1 MTVFTWDGE
10 GADDNW
16 TTPDNWN
23 QDSSYPQTN
32 EDSVIFNATSDDDC
46 TVDTTVTI
54 GILDIQ
60 DGYDGTITMA
70 NSLTIDDAG
79 SYDGTLTITDPDAEL
94 DTGDEDLTVSGYTDI
109 YGTLTPGASTCY
121 FGYGNTASASW
132 DLGVRGTG
140 VLNAGTGDWYTGGF
154 GAYSGADVT
163 LTTGTMYISGTTFG
177 HLWSPDQSVGSWD
190 NNDGTVIIQKTGT
203 IRTHTSDPLTAADNQ
218 ICPFHT
224 LIISGGAD
232 RTDAPVV
239 TLKRGL
245 KIDDELIIKNG
256 VLQWDTYAGSSGDV
270 WAVNGTELTGVASQS
285 AAIVMD
291 DMPARSAYYSAYTG
305 SPTGDGF
312 NTAGNAIISG
322 ATAKMHV
329 GNWHMGTDSAGS
341 ASTANK
347 AITGLNGTPYFTFPS
362 GEACAVFWDESDRT
376 NYIQMADDAS
386 LKPETAMTL
395 CAWIK
400 LDDTTQ
406 TQRVIHKYDANQ
418 GYLLSIDAGKIYWEI
433 WIEEDGVPTR
443 YESYS
448 HGNIVAD
455 TWTHIG
461 ITYDSVTG
469 YLREYQ
475 DGLVLDTTDLGTA
488 GDSIATGSKVF
499 RLGNSTNSLKGYM
512 ADARIYSEAKDGDD
526 FAALAATNPATSV
539 TATYPDTGSGLVGW
553 WKLQPY
559 QIVDGTGSGEMDFSD
574 SSTNSNTGVNN
585 GTVTG
590 WGGLWLYNLGSS
602 GYCAYTYQ
610 RKDMRTQNTVPLGVE
625 GRGSTVYV
633 QSQATDLSLVVNDG
647 AAYNGL
653 TYYEAGKALS
663 FNNLNI
669 LPRVGGG
676 VGTVQW
682 GANSNYF
689 SGFMDLSGDL
699 FVASGSKLRAHIGNL
714 DGLERVDFPT
724 GYLYVSGNARLW
736 GDLDVNPT
744 SYITALAD
752 GEIPT
757 MPQVYVEDS
766 INIYGDAH
774 YNATSYL
781 TITRNNPGMARVD
794 ETATFTHNSGTYIYA
809 DKAEGGWGMSGRDWS
824 GSNSFYNF
832 IVSGTNLYRSNVILN
847 VDNDM
852 TLKNCTAT
860 DPNYRP
866 YGAATYI
873 GGDVNVESGCGFGN
887 WYIGT
892 TPGYNGATYISGN
905 LNLNNGDLYITDQNN
920 KDFWIYG
927 SLFNRGGNIYHE
939 DGS

>member
-1 MTVFTWDGE
+1 
-10 GADDNW
+10 
-16 TTPDNWN
+16 
-23 QDSSYPQTN
+23 
-32 EDSVIFNATSDDDC
+32 
-46 TVDTTVTI
+46 
-54 GILDIQ
+54 
-60 DGYDGTITMA
+60 
-70 NSLTIDDAG
+70 
-79 SYDGTLTITDPDAEL
+79 
-94 DTGDEDLTVSGYTDI
+94 
-109 YGTLTPGASTCY
+109 
-121 FGYGNTASASW
+121 
-132 DLGVRGTG
+132 
-140 VLNAGTGDWYTGGF
+140 
-154 GAYSGADVT
+154 
-163 LTTGTMYISGTTFG
+163 
-177 HLWSPDQSVGSWD
+177 
-190 NNDGTVIIQKTGT
+190 
-203 IRTHTSDPLTAADNQ
+203 
-218 ICPFHT
+218 
-224 LIISGGAD
+224 
-232 RTDAPVV
+232 
-239 TLKRGL
+239 
-245 KIDDELIIKNG
+245 
-256 VLQWDTYAGSSGDV
+256 
-270 WAVNGTELTGVASQS
+270 
-285 AAIVMD
+285 
-291 DMPARSAYYSAYTG
+291 
-305 SPTGDGF
+305 
-312 NTAGNAIISG
+312 
-322 ATAKMHV
+322 MHV
-329 GNWHMGTDSAGS
+329 GNWYMGSDDGNS
-341 ASTANK
+341 ASTDNK

-362 GEACAVFWDESDRT
+362 GEACAGFWDESDRT

-590 WGGLWLYNLGSS
+590 WGGLWLYNEGPL
-602 GYCAYTYQ
+602 GYCAFTYQ
-610 RKDMRTQNTVPLGVE
+610 RMDMRTQNTVPLGVE

-633 QSQATDLSLVVNDG
+633 QSQATDLDLVVNDG
-647 AAYNGL
+647 GAYNGI
-653 TYYEAGKALS
+653 TQYEAGQALS

-682 GANSNYF
+682 GATAFYH

-714 DGLERVDFPT
+714 DGLQRAALPT
-724 GYLYVSGNARLW
+724 GYLYTSGNAIIY
-736 GDLDVNPT
+736 GELDINPT

-757 MPQVYVEDS
+757 MPQLVMGALTLAE
-766 INIYGDAH
+766 GGT
-774 YNATSYL
+774 YNATPYRTIL
-781 TITRNNPGMARVD
+781 TGSVGSKNVEGYNWSPFHLYNMRSAGDYSFV
-794 ETATFTHNSGTYIYA
+794 HNSGTFMNSSGKGYIGYA
-809 DKAEGGWGMSGRDWS
+809 KSGYLGPFWDFVIDFDGG
-824 GSNSFYNF
+824 NSTHVQNTKLK
-832 IVSGTNLYRSNVILN
+832 I
-847 VDNDM
+847 DNDFI
-852 TLKNCTAT
+852 LS
-860 DPNYRP
+860 
-866 YGAATYI
+866 GAATEGAYGDWGLRNESTYETQVTGNMKLVDGGGYGFHRVDSADKIVI
-873 GGDVNVESGCGFGN
+873 GENIEINSGSRLVLPNTNYTGTVNVG
-887 WYIGT
+887 
-892 TPGYNGATYISGN
+892 
-905 LNLNNGDLYITDQNN
+905 
-920 KDFWIYG
+920 G
-927 SLFNRGGNIYHE
+927 SLFNRGGLIY
-939 DGS
+939 DGDVS